1 MSTGTALRV
10 VLPFAAAYFLS
21 LFFRSINAVIA
32 PDLAGQLGLG
42 AAELGFLTS
51 AYFLAFA
58 LFQIPLGVLLDRY
71 GARRV
76 QAGLV
81 ATAAVGAL
89 LFAVGESLVVLACAR
104 GLIGLGFA
112 GGLIAAYKQIADWF
126 PKERLPLINGL
137 FLGIGSLGAVVAT
150 VPAQVLVDWLGW
162 RGMMIVGATATVLA
176 AALLLLV
183 APERPG
189 RDAQQTASL
198 RQQVVDLVSVVYA
211 DRLFWRLAPMTM
223 LGFATGSAIQT
234 LWAGPWLHD
243 VAGFDRPR
251 VAQQLMIMALALSS
265 GSMFGGLIA
274 DRLRRWGIGAL
285 AVAGAAAVLFM
296 LAQIG
301 IVLGWIGASAALWAL
316 FGATFNVI
324 TLTYAALSQHFPV
337 AYAGR
342 ANAGMNVLSTASAFF
357 LQYAIGAVID
367 LWPRTPQGG
376 YHPDAYGSA
385 FGLLLV
391 AQAAAF
397 AWFAFYRPQRSGGA
411 AAAPS
416 GERGAALHRSR

>member
-1 MSTGTALRV
+1 MSIGTALRV
-10 VLPFAAAYFLS
+10 TLPFAAAYFLS

-42 AAELGFLTS
+42 PAELGFLTS

-58 LFQIPLGVLLDRY
+58 LFQVPLGVLLDRY

-81 ATAAVGAL
+81 ATAAVGAF
-89 LFAVGESLVVLACAR
+89 LFALGESLVTLACAR

-112 GGLIAAYKQIADWF
+112 GGLISAYKQIADWF
-126 PKERLPLINGL
+126 PRERLPLINGL
-137 FLGIGSLGAVVAT
+137 FLGVGSLGAVVAT
-150 VPAQVLVDWLGW
+150 VPAQILVDQVGW
-162 RGMMIVGATATVLA
+162 RGMMMVA
-176 AALLLLV
+176 AAATLLVTCLLLLV
-183 APERPG
+183 APERPLA
-189 RDAQQTASL
+189 DAARPASL
-198 RQQVVDLVSVVYA
+198 RQQLVDLFTVVYA

-243 VAGFDRPR
+243 EAGFDRPS
-251 VAQQLMIMALALSS
+251 VARQLMIMALALSF

-274 DRLRRWGIGAL
+274 ERLRRWGIGVL

-296 LAQIG
+296 LAQVG

-324 TLTYAALSQHFPV
+324 TLTYAALSQHFPPS
-337 AYAGR
+337 YAGR
-342 ANAGMNVLSTASAFF
+342 ANAGMNVLSTASAFV

-376 YHPDAYGSA
+376 YHPDAYASA

-397 AWFAFYRPQRSGGA
+397 VWFAFYRPQ
-411 AAAPS
+411 PS
-416 GERGAALHRSR
+416 SDPSRHPARDASR

>member
-1 MSTGTALRV
+1 MPIDTALRV
-10 VLPFAAAYFLS
+10 ILPFAAAYFLS

-58 LFQIPLGVLLDRY
+58 LFQVPLGVLLDRY

-81 ATAAVGAL
+81 ATAAAGAL
-89 LFAVGESLVVLACAR
+89 LFALGESLVMLACAR

-126 PKERLPLINGL
+126 PKERLPLVNGL
-137 FLGIGSLGAVVAT
+137 FLGVGSLGAVVAT
-150 VPAQVLVDWLGW
+150 VPAQALVDWLGW

-176 AALLLLV
+176 ASLLLLV
-183 APERPG
+183 APEQPRREAPQ
-189 RDAQQTASL
+189 AASL
-198 RQQVVDLVSVVYA
+198 RQQIIDLFTVVYA

-223 LGFATGSAIQT
+223 LGFASGSAIQT

-243 VAGFDRPR
+243 VAGFDRPS
-251 VAQQLMIMALALSS
+251 VARQLMIMALALSF
-265 GSMFGGLIA
+265 GSMFGGLVA
-274 DRLRRWGIGAL
+274 ERLRRWGIGVL

-296 LAQIG
+296 LAQLG
-301 IVLGWIGASAALWAL
+301 IVLGWIAASTVLWAL

-324 TLTYAALSQHFPV
+324 TLTYAALSQHFPPSH
-337 AYAGR
+337 AGR
-342 ANAGMNVLSTASAFF
+342 ANAGMNVLSTASAFAV
-357 LQYAIGAVID
+357 QYAIGAVID
-367 LWPRTPQGG
+367 LWPRTPEGG
-376 YHPDAYGSA
+376 YHPDAYAAA

-397 AWFAFYRPQRSGGA
+397 AWFAFYRPQ
-411 AAAPS
+411 PS
-416 GERGAALHRSR
+416 AFRPRPPARPRSRLLQR

>member
-1 MSTGTALRV
+1 MSIGTALRV
-10 VLPFAAAYFLS
+10 TLPFAAAYFLS

-42 AAELGFLTS
+42 PAELGFLTS

-58 LFQIPLGVLLDRY
+58 LFQVPLGVLLDRY

-81 ATAAVGAL
+81 ATAAVGAF
-89 LFAVGESLVVLACAR
+89 LFALGESLVTLACAR

-112 GGLIAAYKQIADWF
+112 GGLISAYKQIADWF
-126 PKERLPLINGL
+126 PRERLPLINGL
-137 FLGIGSLGAVVAT
+137 FLGVGSLGAVVAT
-150 VPAQVLVDWLGW
+150 VPAQILVDQVGW
-162 RGMMIVGATATVLA
+162 RGMMMVA
-176 AALLLLV
+176 AAATLLVTCLLLLV
-183 APERPG
+183 APERPLA
-189 RDAQQTASL
+189 DAARPASL
-198 RQQVVDLVSVVYA
+198 RQQLVDLFTVVYA

-223 LGFATGSAIQT
+223 LGFATGSAIPT

-243 VAGFDRPR
+243 VAGFDRPS
-251 VAQQLMIMALALSS
+251 VARQLMIMALALSF

-274 DRLRRWGIGAL
+274 ERLRRWGIGVL

-296 LAQIG
+296 LAQVG

-324 TLTYAALSQHFPV
+324 TLTYAALSQHFPPS
-337 AYAGR
+337 YAGR
-342 ANAGMNVLSTASAFF
+342 ANAGMNVLSTASAFV

-376 YHPDAYGSA
+376 YHPDAYASA
-385 FGLLLV
+385 FGLLLA

-397 AWFAFYRPQRSGGA
+397 VWFAFYRPQ
-411 AAAPS
+411 PS
-416 GERGAALHRSR
+416 SDPSRHPARDASR